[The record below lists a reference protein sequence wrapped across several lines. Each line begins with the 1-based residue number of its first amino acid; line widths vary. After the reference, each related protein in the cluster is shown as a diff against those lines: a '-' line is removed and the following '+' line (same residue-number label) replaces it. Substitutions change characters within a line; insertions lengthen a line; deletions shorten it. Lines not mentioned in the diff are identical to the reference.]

1 MVHKDINHETLLEQY
16 VADGQSV
23 GAVSSYTFSKL
34 TTGRTIRAEFEP
46 IPFTVTFVDGFGR
59 PVQVKKD
66 GVVTSASEGSV
77 SDAQNVMIVSG
88 RNVYDAFGRVAKAY
102 YPVTEELGKRTDF
115 NKAFD
120 GVSPTVTVYDV
131 LDRATEVTLPDESK
145 TLTAY
150 TTDAGSRALVT
161 TCLLYT
167 SPSPRD

>member
-1 MVHKDINHETLLEQY
+1 
-16 VADGQSV
+16 
-23 GAVSSYTFSKL
+23 
-34 TTGRTIRAEFEP
+34 
-46 IPFTVTFVDGFGR
+46 
-59 PVQVKKD
+59 
-66 GVVTSASEGSV
+66 
-77 SDAQNVMIVSG
+77 MIVSG

-161 TCLLYT
+161 TVTDALGNKQATYT
-167 SPSPRD
+167 NGSGKTVMTRQLSGPDGEINHHLRI